1 MRDSKTLFAKTPPVR
16 LFLTTAIP
24 GVISMLTG
32 SLYALIDG
40 VFVGQMLGETSFAA
54 LNLAFPF
61 VLINFSLAD
70 LIGVGS
76 AVLIATHLGRKQEAE
91 ANNYFTCA
99 CLMIVATGVLM
110 GAVLFAAAPAMIGA
124 FGAEGDLAAFAVLY
138 LRTYALFSPATT
150 ILFAMDNFLR
160 ICGRIRGSMLLNILL
175 SAAAIVLEFL
185 FLYVFRWNVAAA
197 ALANCLAMLLC
208 TGIAVFP
215 FLRGQMLLRFCRP
228 RFSFRMVRQILFSG
242 SPTFLSN
249 VAGRLTSI
257 IMNALLLRWGG
268 QSAVSVYGV
277 LMYSGDLVQPVLYG
291 LCDSLQPAV
300 SYNWGAK
307 NIARVRALE
316 VCCFTA
322 SAAVS
327 FAAAAGLFFFPGQIA
342 SLFVQP
348 GDTALLAAST
358 AALRLFSLTY
368 LTRWFGFAAQSCLT
382 ALDKPLPASLLS
394 VANAFLFPV
403 LLMAALRPLKLTG
416 IWLNFPL
423 TSALVA
429 ALAAVLLIRAKRWAP
444 VHAGEERQG
453 TAGRAETE
461 EAGCRRPGG
470 TD

>member
-1 MRDSKTLFAKTPPVR
+1 
-16 LFLTTAIP
+16 
-24 GVISMLTG
+24 
-32 SLYALIDG
+32 
-40 VFVGQMLGETSFAA
+40 
-54 LNLAFPF
+54 
-61 VLINFSLAD
+61 
-70 LIGVGS
+70 
-76 AVLIATHLGRKQEAE
+76 
-91 ANNYFTCA
+91 
-99 CLMIVATGVLM
+99 
-110 GAVLFAAAPAMIGA
+110 
-124 FGAEGDLAAFAVLY
+124 
-138 LRTYALFSPATT
+138 
-150 ILFAMDNFLR
+150 
-160 ICGRIRGSMLLNILL
+160 
-175 SAAAIVLEFL
+175 
-185 FLYVFRWNVAAA
+185 
-197 ALANCLAMLLC
+197 
-208 TGIAVFP
+208 
-215 FLRGQMLLRFCRP
+215 
-228 RFSFRMVRQILFSG
+228 
-242 SPTFLSN
+242 
-249 VAGRLTSI
+249 
-257 IMNALLLRWGG
+257 MNALLLRWGG